1 MLDEV
6 LRAGGPT
13 GTEIQPVMRIREPD
27 EAESAFVAMV
37 RERVDAVV
45 IQGSLAIKSVTDLAI
60 KYRLPTASSTRTLAD
75 IGGLMSF
82 SADGPASF
90 RHGAKFVHRILQGQ
104 QPNDLPIDL
113 GFNLMCPDRAPP
125 CRPERPSFTI
135 HAASLLQVTVR
146 DCSLHERK

>member
-1 MLDEV
+1 MLPSVRRVGVLGNTKDSVFAKAMLDEV

-75 IGGLMSF
+75 IGGLMGPTRWRG
-82 SADGPASF
+82 ADF
-90 RHGAKFVHRILQGQ
+90 
-104 QPNDLPIDL
+104 
-113 GFNLMCPDRAPP
+113 
-125 CRPERPSFTI
+125 
-135 HAASLLQVTVR
+135 
-146 DCSLHERK
+146 